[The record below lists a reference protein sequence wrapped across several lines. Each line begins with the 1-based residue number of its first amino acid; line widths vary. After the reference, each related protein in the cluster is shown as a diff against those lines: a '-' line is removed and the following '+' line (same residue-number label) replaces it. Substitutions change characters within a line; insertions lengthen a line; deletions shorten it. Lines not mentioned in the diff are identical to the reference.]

1 MKRRICVFI
10 MLFLMCHIY
19 AQLVY
24 HDASKFPLL
33 GKATEA
39 TGARYER
46 LPDSLKNISRAPLW
60 NLSRNSA
67 GMAIRFRSNSTTI
80 AAKWETL
87 INFHMNHMTDTGAK
101 GLDLYCL
108 QKNGEWRFVNSGR
121 PNGKTNQA
129 TIIANM
135 QPEEREYMLYLPLYD
150 GLVSLSI
157 GIDSLATIDQPLID
171 YPIRQKP
178 IVFYG
183 TSILQGGCA
192 SRPGMAHT
200 NIISRRLNREC
211 INLGFSGNALLDLE
225 VAKVIAEVDASVFV
239 LDFVPNA
246 SVEQMKE
253 RMETFYRIIRS
264 KHPDTP
270 VIFIEDPIFTHT
282 LYDERIAKE
291 VQRKNDTLKEIFNR
305 LKKENEKNIII
316 HKARMF
322 AINNLDKKIT
332 IEQLSEKYQIGTT
345 PLKLYF
351 KEIYG
356 QPIYT
361 YLKDYKKE
369 IMLGPIF
376 KLIEAII
383 EVFLP
388 YYIAKIIDNA
398 LVLTEKKV
406 IEYGVVLLI
415 FVTIGFLFACVSQYF
430 AAKASTRIW

>member
-1 MKRRICVFI
+1 MKRRICIFI
-10 MLFLMCHIY
+10 MFFSVCHTY

-121 PNGKTNQA
+121 PGGKTNQA

-135 QPEEREYMLYLPLYD
+135 RPEEREYMLYLPLYD

-157 GIDSLATIDQPLID
+157 GVDSLATIDQPLID
-171 YPIRQKP
+171 YPIRKKP
-178 IVFYG
+178 VVFYG

-225 VAKVIAEVDASVFV
+225 VAKVIAEVDASVFC
-239 LDFVPNA
+239 F
-246 SVEQMKE
+246 
-253 RMETFYRIIRS
+253 
-264 KHPDTP
+264 
-270 VIFIEDPIFTHT
+270 
-282 LYDERIAKE
+282 
-291 VQRKNDTLKEIFNR
+291 R
-305 LKKENEKNIII
+305 LC
-316 HKARMF
+316 A
-322 AINNLDKKIT
+322 
-332 IEQLSEKYQIGTT
+332 
-345 PLKLYF
+345 
-351 KEIYG
+351 
-356 QPIYT
+356 
-361 YLKDYKKE
+361 
-369 IMLGPIF
+369 
-376 KLIEAII
+376 
-383 EVFLP
+383 
-388 YYIAKIIDNA
+388 
-398 LVLTEKKV
+398 
-406 IEYGVVLLI
+406 
-415 FVTIGFLFACVSQYF
+415 
-430 AAKASTRIW
+430 

>member
-1 MKRRICVFI
+1 
-10 MLFLMCHIY
+10 
-19 AQLVY
+19 
-24 HDASKFPLL
+24 
-33 GKATEA
+33 
-39 TGARYER
+39 
-46 LPDSLKNISRAPLW
+46 
-60 NLSRNSA
+60 
-67 GMAIRFRSNSTTI
+67 
-80 AAKWETL
+80 
-87 INFHMNHMTDTGAK
+87 MTDTGVK

-108 QKNGEWRFVNSGR
+108 EGNGLWRFVNSAR
-121 PNGKTNQA
+121 PTGKINQA

-157 GIDSLATIDQPLID
+157 GVDSLATIDQPLID
-171 YPIRQKP
+171 YPIRKKP
-178 IVFYG
+178 VVFYG

-291 VQRKNDTLKEIFNR
+291 VQRKNGTLKEIFNQ
-305 LKKENEKNIII
+305 LKKENEKNIIFI
-316 HKARMF
+316 SSK
-322 AINNLDKKIT
+322 N
-332 IEQLSEKYQIGTT
+332 
-345 PLKLYF
+345 
-351 KEIYG
+351 
-356 QPIYT
+356 
-361 YLKDYKKE
+361 
-369 IMLGPIF
+369 MLGEDGEATIDGIHFTDLGMMRYADLVCPII
-376 KLIEAII
+376 KKAI
-383 EVFLP
+383 
-388 YYIAKIIDNA
+388 K
-398 LVLTEKKV
+398 
-406 IEYGVVLLI
+406 
-415 FVTIGFLFACVSQYF
+415 
-430 AAKASTRIW
+430 